1 MAVPSA
7 KITLFFTVLILVSI
21 SRTENV
27 TVSITDTRLVWS
39 GPNQYNT
46 ECGGVDSLMKN
57 AMVSLNFT
65 GEREPIVFVK
75 FSVEFTVGRSRHQRY
90 DQLHDEQ

>member
-1 MAVPSA
+1 MAFPA
-7 KITLFFTVLILVSI
+7 KIILFFTVFLLVSI

-27 TVSITDTRLVWS
+27 TVSISDMRLVWS

-46 ECGGVDSLMKN
+46 ECGGVNSLIKN
-57 AMVSLNFT
+57 EMVSLNFT
-65 GEREPIVFVK
+65 GEHQPIVFVK
-75 FSVEFTVGRSRHQRY
+75 FSVEFTVGRSRHQHY